1 MTRLAPLTK
10 DEIPAQARAALT
22 QGEALM
28 GFMPN
33 DALVMARQPALLNAF
48 LELVRAVYG
57 PGKVD
62 PALKRLVGM
71 VASRSAGCA
80 YCTAHTAN
88 GARTL
93 GVPLAKLNALCDFAS
108 SDLFSA
114 AEIAA
119 LHVADGAAKVPNA
132 VSDDDYAQFSQ
143 HFDAH
148 QQVEIVAVISLFGFL
163 NRWNATLDTELESI
177 PAATWREL
185 D

>member
-1 MTRLAPLTK
+1 MRLPPLTR
-10 DEIPAQARAALT
+10 DQIPVAARAALE

-57 PGKVD
+57 PGNVD
-62 PALKRLVGM
+62 PPLKRLIGM
-71 VASRSAGCA
+71 VASRRAGCH

-93 GVPLAKLNALCDFAS
+93 GVPLAKLNALCDFANS
-108 SDLFSA
+108 ALFSA
-114 AEIAA
+114 AEVAA
-119 LHVADGAAKVPNA
+119 LCIADGAAKVPNA
-132 VSDDDYAQFSQ
+132 VSDADYARLAQ
-143 HFDAH
+143 HYDAH

-163 NRWNATLDTELESI
+163 NRWNATLDTELEDI
-177 PAATWREL
+177 PAASWREL